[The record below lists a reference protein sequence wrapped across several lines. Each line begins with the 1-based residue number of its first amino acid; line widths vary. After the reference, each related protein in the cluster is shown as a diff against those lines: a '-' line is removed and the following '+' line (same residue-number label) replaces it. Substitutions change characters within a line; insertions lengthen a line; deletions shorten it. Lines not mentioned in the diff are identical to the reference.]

1 MRTCMY
7 CGRELAKGEQCTCPQ
22 SVMRRNGNAKSASG
36 AGKSEANN
44 KQNTQNTQNARN
56 TQYTQN
62 QGTSYKTGYAGK
74 DSPFERARDR
84 YKAKRAARGARPR
97 GGTWRDIW
105 SAVISPVET
114 VTNPPNLGIAAMLII
129 AAVMGAFLWLG
140 AYFVLI
146 GGGVGP
152 FRLAA
157 AMMGFGGGYPLIA
170 RIGLTL
176 LSGMVAGVIMFFLYT
191 GIFYLIGRF
200 IIRVRTPYWQF
211 CVRLVTAWI
220 PFTVICIIGALLSLL
235 SPLTLAAL
243 ILCGAAITA
252 ALTYVALKTEWYSAP
267 PSKVLLSMLLGY
279 FLFLSIMLRLILTI
293 N

>member
-7 CGRELAKGEQCTCPQ
+7 CGRELAKGEKCTCPQ
-22 SVMRRNGNAKSASG
+22 SVMRRGENAQNSSGTGKSG
-36 AGKSEANN
+36 ANN
-44 KQNTQNTQNARN
+44 SQNTQN

-84 YKAKRAARGARPR
+84 YKAKRAARGAKPH
-97 GGTWRDIW
+97 GGVWRDVL
-105 SAVISPVET
+105 SAVVSPVEA
-114 VTNPPNLGIAAMLII
+114 VTNPPNFGKAAMLII

-140 AYFVLI
+140 AYFVLR

-152 FRLAA
+152 FKLAA

-170 RIGLTL
+170 EIGLTL
-176 LSGMVAGVIMFFLYT
+176 LSGAVAGIIMFFLYT
-191 GIFYLIGRF
+191 GIFCFIGRF
-200 IIRVRTPYWQF
+200 VVRVRIPYWQF
-211 CVRLVTAWI
+211 CVRLITAWL
-220 PFTVICIIGALLSLL
+220 PFTAICIIGALLSLL

-243 ILCGAAITA
+243 ILCGAAVTA
-252 ALTYVALKTEWYSAP
+252 ALTYVALKTEWYSVP
-267 PSKVLLSMLLGY
+267 PSKTLLSMLLGY

-293 N
+293 H

>member
-1 MRTCMY
+1 MY
-7 CGRELAKGEQCTCPQ
+7 CGRELAKGEKCTCPQ
-22 SVMRRNGNAKSASG
+22 SVMRRGGNAQGASET
-36 AGKSEANN
+36 GKSETNSN
-44 KQNTQNTQNARN
+44 QNAQN
-56 TQYTQN
+56 TQYTKN
-62 QGTSYKTGYAGK
+62 QGTSYKTGYAGN

-105 SAVISPVET
+105 SAIVSPVET

-129 AAVMGAFLWLG
+129 AAAMGAFLWLG

-191 GIFYLIGRF
+191 GIFYFINRF

-220 PFTVICIIGALLSLL
+220 PFTAICLIGVLLSLL

-252 ALTYVALKTEWYSAP
+252 ALTYVALKTEWYSVP
-267 PSKVLLSMLLGY
+267 PSKTLLSMLLGY
-279 FLFLSIMLRLILTI
+279 FLFLSIMLRLVLTI
-293 N
+293 H

>member
-7 CGRELAKGEQCTCPQ
+7 CGRELAKGEKCTCPQ
-22 SVMRRNGNAKSASG
+22 SVMRRGGNAQGASET
-36 AGKSEANN
+36 GKSETNSN
-44 KQNTQNTQNARN
+44 QNAQN
-56 TQYTQN
+56 TQYTKN

-74 DSPFERARDR
+74 DSPFERARNR

-105 SAVISPVET
+105 SAVLSPVEA

-129 AAVMGAFLWLG
+129 AAAMGAFLWLG
-140 AYFVLI
+140 VYFVLS

-176 LSGMVAGVIMFFLYT
+176 LSGAVAGVIMFFLYT

-200 IIRVRTPYWQF
+200 VVRVREPYWQS

-220 PFTVICIIGALLSLL
+220 PFTAISLLGVLLSLL

-252 ALTYVALKTEWYSAP
+252 ALTYVALKTEWYSVP
-267 PSKVLLSMLLGY
+267 PSKTLLSMLLGY

-293 N
+293 H

>member
-1 MRTCMY
+1 MY
-7 CGRELAKGEQCTCPQ
+7 CGRELAKGEKCTCPQ
-22 SVMRRNGNAKSASG
+22 SIMRRGGSAQSSSETGKSG
-36 AGKSEANN
+36 ADNN
-44 KQNTQNTQNARN
+44 QNTQNTQN

-74 DSPFERARDR
+74 DSPFERARNR
-84 YKAKRAARGARPR
+84 YKAKRAARGAKPIV
-97 GGTWRDIW
+97 GTWRDIW

-114 VTNPPNLGIAAMLII
+114 VTNPPNFGIAAMLII
-129 AAVMGAFLWLG
+129 AAVMGALLWLG
-140 AYFVLI
+140 AYFVLA

-176 LSGMVAGVIMFFLYT
+176 LSGAVAGVIMFFVYT
-191 GIFYLIGRF
+191 GIFYFIGRF
-200 IIRVRTPYWQF
+200 IVRVRTPYWQF

-252 ALTYVALKTEWYSAP
+252 ALTYVALKTEWYSVP
-267 PSKVLLSMLLGY
+267 PSKTLLSMLLGY
-279 FLFLSIMLRLILTI
+279 FLF
-293 N
+293 